1 MRLLDGKTVL
11 VSGVFNESSIAYSTA
26 ALAQEQGA
34 HVILTGFGPRRRL
47 TEAVARRLP
56 AAATVIEFD
65 AENPDD
71 VPQLHERLS
80 GETDKLDGIVHC
92 ISASYPSVVGEH
104 FPTAL
109 WEDVAHSFRV
119 SAYSY
124 QSLVHGCEKL
134 LTPGSSVVGCT
145 LDASLAWPIYGWA
158 GVAKA
163 AYESVNRYLAY
174 HLGPRK
180 IRANLV
186 AAGPIDSYTM
196 KAIDGIETINGMW
209 EARAPLGWD
218 RTDSAPVAR
227 TIVTLLSDWMPAT
240 TGSIVYADGGFHAVA
255 Y

>member
-1 MRLLDGKTVL
+1 MGLLDGKTVL
-11 VSGVFNESSIAYSTA
+11 VSGIFNETSIAYRTA

-34 HVILTGFGPRRRL
+34 DVVLTGFGRRRRL

-56 AAATVIEFD
+56 AEAAVVEFD
-65 AENPDD
+65 AENPADIAALHDRLD
-71 VPQLHERLS
+71 VDHI
-80 GETDKLDGIVHC
+80 DGIVHC
-92 ISASYPSVVGEH
+92 ISASYPSVVGEN
-104 FPTAL
+104 FPSAG
-109 WEDVAHSFRV
+109 WDEVAHSFRV

-124 QSLVHGCEKL
+124 QSLVHACEPL
-134 LTPGSSVVGCT
+134 LAPGGSVVGCT
-145 LDASLAWPIYGWA
+145 LDASVAWPVYGWA

-196 KAIDGIETINGMW
+196 KAIEGIETINGMW
-209 EARAPLGWD
+209 EARAPLGWN
-218 RTDSAPVAR
+218 RANSEPVAR
-227 TIVTLLSDWMPAT
+227 SIVTLLSDWLPAT